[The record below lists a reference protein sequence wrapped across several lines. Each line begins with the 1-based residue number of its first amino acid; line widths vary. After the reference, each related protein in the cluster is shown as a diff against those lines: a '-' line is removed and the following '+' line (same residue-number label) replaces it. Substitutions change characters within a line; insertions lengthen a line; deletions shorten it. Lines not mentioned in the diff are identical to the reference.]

1 MVLETSTSITLNT
14 VDLDI
19 HSTEIWAEG
28 LVITTSP
35 DLSYTEDTQM
45 LKISFDKPLHAGTI
59 GRLRQTFTGH
69 ISNSMAGISVSKY
82 KDAGGKSRHI
92 LSTVLSPIDARR
104 AFPCFDE
111 PALKASFTVT
121 AVAEKH
127 LTCLGNMEVASE
139 KSVLS
144 GINGV
149 KKKAVTFHPTP
160 HMSTYLLCLVIGEF
174 GMIQSNDFRVP
185 IRIFTTPDNKI
196 EHCKFA
202 LDLAVRT
209 MKLYEA
215 TFDILYPLRKL
226 DMVTIPEQLGATES
240 WGLIQ
245 YAARDIIY
253 DEKNSNLTAK
263 QHVADTVQHEL
274 AHQWFG
280 NLVTS
285 EYWDDIWL
293 NEGFATWMAWYSS
306 NIFFPQWKTWQN
318 HVLTVLQDALSVD
331 SLRSSHPIEVP
342 ITGTSDVGQ
351 VFDDITYLKGSSLL
365 RMISMRIGESTFLR
379 GVQTYLK
386 RHAYGNARTS
396 DLWAALSEAS
406 GEDIGEVMS
415 IWSQNTGYP
424 VIVVSEDQSSMQIRI
439 QQNRFLKTGDV
450 KKEEDK
456 TLFPIFLRA
465 RTEEGAIEDLTVIYR
480 EQTFST
486 KGLKWLK
493 LNADQLGFYRTS
505 YSPARLEKLTE
516 AANSGSLSIEDRIG
530 IIMDAGALA
539 TAGYQRTSEVLSLI
553 NKLSL
558 ESNYF
563 IWTTVLTQIEAV
575 RKALI
580 FEDPKVSCILFILPI
595 TPPHPPSSP
604 KPVYSDLIRG
614 VNL

>member
-19 HSTEIWAEG
+19 QTTEIWAEG

-209 MKLYEA
+209 MKLYET

-226 DMVTIPEQLGATES
+226 DMVTIPERLGATES

-245 YAARDIIY
+245 YAARELIY

-263 QHVADTVQHEL
+263 
-274 AHQWFG
+274 
-280 NLVTS
+280 
-285 EYWDDIWL
+285 
-293 NEGFATWMAWYSS
+293 
-306 NIFFPQWKTWQN
+306 
-318 HVLTVLQDALSVD
+318 
-331 SLRSSHPIEVP
+331 R
-342 ITGTSDVGQ
+342 
-351 VFDDITYLKGSSLL
+351 SSLL

-493 LNADQLGFYRTS
+493 LNADQFGFYRTS
-505 YSPARLEKLTE
+505 YSPARMEKLTE

-595 TPPHPPSSP
+595 APPSSP